1 MQRLQPM
8 RSRSGESES
17 RSPPR
22 HNERMDQQ
30 VIGLRERKKRQTRE
44 AIQAAAFRLFGEHGF
59 AGTTVDDIA
68 AAADVSARTFFTHF
82 ASKHEVILG
91 LFPEKV
97 EALRRRLQEYPAD
110 ADPLEM
116 VRDVLRSLAASID
129 STRRLSLFTELAESE
144 PALRARALEQ
154 LDVIE
159 HVLAE
164 AVGERLGTD
173 PDTDLHTRLIAAAA
187 TTTVHIAVSVWHR
200 RGEGDDLAALVEQ
213 TYTLTTAGLRDHPS
227 R

>member
-1 MQRLQPM
+1 MQRLHPSG
-8 RSRSGESES
+8 RRIGKSGSR
-17 RSPPR
+17 PPR
-22 HNERMDQQ
+22 HNVRMDQQ

-44 AIQAAAFRLFGEHGF
+44 AIQTAAFRLFAENGF
-59 AGTTVDDIA
+59 TGTTVDDIA

-82 ASKHEVILG
+82 ASKHEVVLG
-91 LFPEKV
+91 LFSEKV

-116 VRDVLRSLAASID
+116 VRDVLRSLSASFD
-129 STRRLSLFTELAESE
+129 STRRLSLFTGLVESE
-144 PALRARALEQ
+144 PALRARVLEQ

-164 AVGERLGTD
+164 AVGERLDTD
-173 PDTDLHTRLIAAAA
+173 PDTDLRTRLIASAA

-200 RGEGDDLAALVEQ
+200 SGERNDLAALVEQ
-213 TYTLTTAGLRDHPS
+213 TYDLTTAGLQGRPS